1 MCCMEPSKFAK
12 MGDHSWQNLTQ
23 SFQDKL
29 QDFVEMG
36 GVVVITEFVCLPL
49 SHLLEIKVKRPT
61 IVKKIRG

>member
-36 GVVVITEFVCLPL
+36 GVVVITEFVVF
-49 SHLLEIKVKRPT
+49 HYRIY
-61 IVKKIRG
+61 